1 MSSQSL
7 SNFTIVHVVRGQIL
21 KVICRSSAL
30 LAVGVLSSFLL
41 GHDAKAQ
48 ESPQTLYWAGISFAG
63 NASDIEQSNPYLFKF
78 VNDAGLDQ
86 LNKLAWEKLQG
97 IKRSDLNLV
106 ADLGRSTTGDA
117 IAMTLALD
125 FEVVNSIYYS
135 RVNRVCAYVSVYA
148 QIMTFDMTN
157 SRLISAFPISSKLP
171 GDCEVD
177 TNALSE
183 SKGLEWIESAVV
195 GHERSLLNVLPA
207 QLETLPLSQGWLA
220 NIKVEDIALGPTVVA
235 EIAQIGLSEGA
246 YKRWLAAQ
254 VAARM
259 SSAMQ
264 IPVLPYTLGQAIG
277 GAMPLRFKDS
287 QAFDITL
294 PPADFHIDLTARG
307 YGKKELDQTKKRV
320 ANRYF
325 FSLGIAFNDPM
336 LGDTFL
342 DEDLMHRLDTQESKE
357 DETPDWE
364 RYERQTVVLLS
375 DFFQQFPDPD
385 KAWSQEHVLGLKKK
399 STTWKAL
406 KKSFSAVDQDVFRE
420 IRGGDL

>member
-1 MSSQSL
+1 
-7 SNFTIVHVVRGQIL
+7 
-21 KVICRSSAL
+21 
-30 LAVGVLSSFLL
+30 
-41 GHDAKAQ
+41 
-48 ESPQTLYWAGISFAG
+48 
-63 NASDIEQSNPYLFKF
+63 
-78 VNDAGLDQ
+78 
-86 LNKLAWEKLQG
+86 
-97 IKRSDLNLV
+97 
-106 ADLGRSTTGDA
+106 
-117 IAMTLALD
+117 
-125 FEVVNSIYYS
+125 
-135 RVNRVCAYVSVYA
+135 
-148 QIMTFDMTN
+148 
-157 SRLISAFPISSKLP
+157 
-171 GDCEVD
+171 
-177 TNALSE
+177 
-183 SKGLEWIESAVV
+183 
-195 GHERSLLNVLPA
+195 
-207 QLETLPLSQGWLA
+207 
-220 NIKVEDIALGPTVVA
+220 
-235 EIAQIGLSEGA
+235 
-246 YKRWLAAQ
+246 
-254 VAARM
+254 
-259 SSAMQ
+259 
-264 IPVLPYTLGQAIG
+264 
-277 GAMPLRFKDS
+277 MPLRFKDS